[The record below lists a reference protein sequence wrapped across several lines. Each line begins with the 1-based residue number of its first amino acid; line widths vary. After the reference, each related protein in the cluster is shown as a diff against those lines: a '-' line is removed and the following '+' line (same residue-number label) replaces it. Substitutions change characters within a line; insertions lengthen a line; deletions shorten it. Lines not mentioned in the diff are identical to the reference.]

1 MKTRTSFKKT
11 LQGILIS
18 SSLIAIIFSTAL
30 LAHLLSADFAS
41 AQISTNRFD
50 IRLSSN
56 VYAPSETIIAYGKV
70 MPNDVVI
77 VRVFDP
83 TGKVLRL
90 DTFNARNDGTF
101 TEQVFVWPAAPSKQ
115 YPLGAY
121 SLEFRSSI
129 VPSDTKT
136 FDVFFVESSPG
147 GHISSVPN
155 TSDLGI
161 KLDAPATVSTGTPF
175 RIFVQITYQGALVN
189 VNSDEELASLLGSS
203 HVHSGNPADSTVINL
218 SGEFTKLHEGL
229 YYADVTLDRQGTFI
243 IHAIAFHR
251 GYLSHDSRV
260 LVASSATLGSVQ
272 ESVDRLNERLD
283 ATNASLDKTNASLNS
298 TGITLT
304 GSLAEAGAAIQQM
317 RDASGQINSII
328 LPILAL
334 ISVIIALQIS
344 LFARIRA
351 SYR

>member
-1 MKTRTSFKKT
+1 LITSSF
-11 LQGILIS
+11 
-18 SSLIAIIFSTAL
+18 IAIIFSTVL
-30 LAHLLSADFAS
+30 LVQLPAAGFAN

-56 VYAPSETIIAYGKV
+56 VYAPNETIIAYGKV
-70 MPNDVVI
+70 MPNDAVI

-101 TEQVFVWPAAPSKQ
+101 TEQIFVWPMPSKQ
-115 YPLGAY
+115 YPLGTY

-136 FDVFFVESSPG
+136 FEIFFVESSLG
-147 GHISSVPN
+147 GHIASFPS
-155 TSDLGI
+155 TSDLNV
-161 KLDAPATVSTGTPF
+161 KLDAPTTVSTGTPF

-189 VNSDEELASLLGSS
+189 VDSDQDLVNLLGSS
-203 HVHSGNPADSTVINL
+203 HVHSGNPADSTIINL

-229 YYADVTLDRQGTFI
+229 YYADVTLEKEGTFI
-243 IHAIAFHR
+243 IHAVAFHK

-260 LVASSATLGSVQ
+260 VVASAATLGSVQ
-272 ESVDRLNERLD
+272 ESVNRLNQRLD
-283 ATNASLDKTNASLNS
+283 ATNASLEKTNASLNS
-298 TGITLT
+298 TSITLT
-304 GSLAEAGAAIQQM
+304 QSLSEAGKAIQEM

>member
-1 MKTRTSFKKT
+1 M
-11 LQGILIS
+11 
-18 SSLIAIIFSTAL
+18 L
-30 LAHLLSADFAS
+30 LAHLPSADFAS

-50 IRLSSN
+50 IRLTSN
-56 VYAPSETIIAYGKV
+56 AYAPNETIIAYGKV
-70 MPNDVVI
+70 MPNDAVI

-101 TEQVFVWPAAPSKQ
+101 TEQIFVWPTPSKQ
-115 YPLGAY
+115 YPLGSY

-136 FDVFFVESSPG
+136 FEIFFVESSLG
-147 GHISSVPN
+147 GHVSSLPS
-155 TSDLGI
+155 TSDLGV

-189 VNSDEELASLLGSS
+189 VDSDEDLVSLLGSS
-203 HVHSGNPADSTVINL
+203 HVHSGNPADSTIINL
-218 SGEFTKLHEGL
+218 SGQFTKLHEGL
-229 YYADVTLDRQGTFI
+229 YYADVTLEREGTFI

-272 ESVDRLNERLD
+272 ESVNRLNERLD
-283 ATNASLDKTNASLNS
+283 ATNASLDKTNASLNN
-298 TGITLT
+298 TGATLT

-334 ISVIIALQIS
+334 ISIIIALQIS
-344 LFARIRA
+344 LFARIKA